1 MNIFRNL
8 TNFLNPSFLMM
19 LPGLVIGLTVHEFA
33 HAWVALRYGDPTAQ
47 REGRVTLNPLAHID
61 PMGLICLVLFRFGW
75 GKPVPIHPGYFRKP
89 IEAQIAVGLAGIVAN
104 LLTMLIAAILYGI
117 VLAVTPISAYASPVF
132 GTFRSLIN
140 GVLIYNAGLA
150 VFNLIPI
157 PPLDGSKVLMFL
169 LPYEYGRH
177 IAEIPQQTGWMILMM
192 LSFAG
197 VTGAIM
203 TPIIGLL
210 MSLMTQ
216 ISMLIAQFGT
226 MITGVY

>member
-8 TNFLNPSFLMM
+8 NSFLNPSFLLM

-75 GKPVPIHPGYFRKP
+75 GKPVPIYPGNFRKP

-104 LLTMLIAAILYGI
+104 LLTMLAAAILYGI
-117 VLAVTPISAYASPVF
+117 VLAVTPIAAYGSPIF
-132 GTFRSLIN
+132 GTFRSIIS
-140 GVLIYNAGLA
+140 GIVVYNAGLA

-157 PPLDGSKVLMFL
+157 PPLDGSKVLMFM
-169 LPYEYGRH
+169 LPYEYGRY

-197 VTGAIM
+197 VTGSIM
-203 TPIIGLL
+203 TPIIDFLWATMMQL
-210 MSLMTQ
+210 
-216 ISMLIAQFGT
+216 SMFIAQIGT
-226 MITGVY
+226 MLSGVY